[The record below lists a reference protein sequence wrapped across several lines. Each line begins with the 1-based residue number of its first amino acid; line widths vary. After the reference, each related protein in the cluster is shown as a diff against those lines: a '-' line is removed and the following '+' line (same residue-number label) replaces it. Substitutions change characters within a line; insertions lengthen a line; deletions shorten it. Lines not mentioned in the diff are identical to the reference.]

1 MQAGK
6 TPIPEKLRPL
16 FWDVDQS
23 KLDLG
28 RHRSF
33 IIERVLNM
41 GDQHA
46 VAWLRTIVSD
56 EEILQVV
63 RGSRRLTRKTALC
76 WKNIY
81 SLSEDEMRCFGT
93 SSILQD

>member
-1 MQAGK
+1 MHAGK
-6 TPIPEKLRPL
+6 TPVPEKLRPL

-23 KLDLG
+23 KLDLVK
-28 RHRSF
+28 HKSF

-46 VAWLRTIVSD
+46 LAWLRSMACD

-63 RGSRRLTRKTALC
+63 KNSRRLTRKTALC

-81 SLSEDEMRCFGT
+81 NLSEEKMRCFGT
-93 SSILQD
+93 SSIRQD

>member
-1 MQAGK
+1 MHAGK
-6 TPIPEKLRPL
+6 TSIPDKLRPL

-23 KLDLG
+23 TLDLVK
-28 RHRSF
+28 HKSF

-46 VAWLRTIVSD
+46 LAWLHSVACD

-63 RGSRRLTRKTALC
+63 KSSRRLTKKTALC

-81 SLSEDEMRCFGT
+81 HLDEDEMRCFGT
-93 SSILQD
+93 SSNRQD

>member
-1 MQAGK
+1 MDAGK
-6 TPIPEKLRPL
+6 TPVPEKLRPL

-23 KLDLG
+23 KLDLVK
-28 RHRSF
+28 HKSF

-46 VAWLRTIVSD
+46 LAWLRSVACE

-63 RGSRRLTRKTALC
+63 KSSRRLTNKTAQC

-81 SLSEDEMRCFGT
+81 HLDEDEMRCFGT
-93 SSILQD
+93 SSIRQD

>member
-1 MQAGK
+1 MKTGK

-23 KLDLG
+23 KLDLA
-28 RHRSF
+28 RHRVF

-41 GDQHA
+41 GDQQA
-46 VAWLRTIVSD
+46 LAWLRTIVSD

-63 RGSRRLTRKTALC
+63 KNSRRLTRKAALC

-81 SLSEDEMRCFGT
+81 HLDEDEMRCFGT
-93 SSILQD
+93 SSIRQD